1 MDTVVLEFGRE
12 PGLDLTAWEK
22 AVGIDEMPRERM
34 VSEKKRKWKCLGGKS
49 PDEESVNLPGK
60 IRKVG

>member
-34 VSEKKRKWKCLGGKS
+34 VSEKKRK
-49 PDEESVNLPGK
+49 
-60 IRKVG
+60 